1 MKSLYTPYLSVLFL
15 TCFLMSAELLFLPN
29 QAGAQPVRISVS
41 DDSLRAGQLFDVYI
55 VFERSRE
62 FDSII
67 FPDSSAF
74 SGAFE
79 YRSSSIGLNTQQH
92 DSLRTTLQFF
102 GTSTDTLSGL
112 FALGIRESD
121 TLLFELPDITLY
133 FKSKLAE
140 EEGLRPFKPIFS
152 FGISLLP
159 WVIGMLL
166 LIAFLGAAWYIKKKY
181 FPPKQ
186 VPEPQPAYEPPP
198 PFINPID
205 SLSDEIT
212 ALRGMLRNSEPED
225 DVFYVRLGDAIR
237 AYFERVYDF
246 PALEQTTREVTQALK
261 SRKLDEK
268 LLQRTAKM
276 LQDCDMVKFAKTE
289 RNRMQMEEDLNRL
302 EELATLFRTNDS
314 RLLMQL
320 RLEHERK
327 YQPQKEAGGKTR

>member
-1 MKSLYTPYLSVLFL
+1 MKSFTTSFLPVLYL
-15 TCFLMSAELLFLPN
+15 TCFLVSAELLFSTD
-29 QAGAQPVRISVS
+29 QAWSQPVRISVS

-55 VFERSRE
+55 VFEGSRE

-74 SGAFE
+74 SDPFE
-79 YRSSSIGLNTQQH
+79 YRSSAIGLNAQQH

-102 GTSTDTLSGL
+102 GSSTDTLSGM
-112 FALGIRESD
+112 FALGIREAD
-121 TLLFELPDITLY
+121 TLLFDLPDITLF

-140 EEGLRPFKPIFS
+140 EEELRPLKPIFS

-159 WVIGMLL
+159 WIIGILL
-166 LIAFLGAAWYIKKKY
+166 LTVLLGAAWYIKKKY
-181 FPPKQ
+181 FPPK
-186 VPEPQPAYEPPP
+186 PEPKPQPAFEPPP

-212 ALRGMLRNSEPED
+212 ALRGMLKNGDPDD

-261 SRKLDEK
+261 SRKLEEQ
-268 LLQRTAKM
+268 LLQRTVKL
-276 LQDCDMVKFAKTE
+276 LQDCDMVKFAKTG
-289 RNRMQMEEDLNRL
+289 RNRMQMEEDLSRL
-302 EELATLFRTNDS
+302 EELASLFRTNDS

-327 YQPQKEAGGKTR
+327 YKPQTEAGGKTT